1 MDIKQIQKELKKKI
15 KKNVTFEDQTENNS
29 KVGNNLKNTSD
40 VKIQTII
47 NTKKKLQNRFK
58 DKFFKPNEKETVFIK
73 KDDEDEDED
82 NIKKEKK
89 QHKSTDV
96 NKIINV
102 QKNLKDRF
110 RNTIVKQKHVIEEQQ
125 KKYGPIINA
134 LTNVNTTMNAVKDVA
149 IKTEGDIQKLNKP
162 YYYEPRNP
170 ELKRLTSSEETFGT
184 PKFSSQKSTNN
195 SPLPT
200 NIIKLDSIAAKY
212 VPTIKDTNSFG
223 IYYNEKDKIHMIGKD
238 KISFDKND
246 IILNGNR
253 YNGTPGLWRLL
264 THQIMTSPN
273 YYTPD
278 DFNIYKNILI
288 ETNSIYQ
295 NNDPSTKRAKSS
307 GGDKYNNM
315 IKNIWREMNGNN
327 EETPDK
333 KKNNKKISKKKEN
346 NEDNEI
352 IEKIENNEILA
363 ENNEILTEDNQI
375 GKGLKKY
382 TENRIEYRYISNV
395 NQVIDN
401 LQFISAEE
409 RAGNNNFKNEK
420 LGILHLFKII
430 MENHIDTP
438 EGIEYLLKYVTCL
451 PKEVK
456 ISKEKITKRI
466 HYISIEESIGNNIY
480 HDEKL
485 DILNICIREMEKLI
499 DIPIIGADYLSSYVS
514 CLPKKIITGSG
525 IVNFLLNCSSLPQIH
540 WPGYNYLGPGT
551 KLEKNKKPINKLDE
565 AAREHDYFYK
575 DNKDTKTRHIAD
587 KILEQKAMERFY
599 DPHSSIGEKTAAFV
613 TENVMDAK
621 IRFGMNLI

>member
-1 MDIKQIQKELKKKI
+1 VEI
-15 KKNVTFEDQTENNS
+15 
-29 KVGNNLKNTSD
+29 
-40 VKIQTII
+40 
-47 NTKKKLQNRFK
+47 
-58 DKFFKPNEKETVFIK
+58 
-73 KDDEDEDED
+73 
-82 NIKKEKK
+82 
-89 QHKSTDV
+89 
-96 NKIINV
+96 
-102 QKNLKDRF
+102 
-110 RNTIVKQKHVIEEQQ
+110 
-125 KKYGPIINA
+125 
-134 LTNVNTTMNAVKDVA
+134 
-149 IKTEGDIQKLNKP
+149 
-162 YYYEPRNP
+162 
-170 ELKRLTSSEETFGT
+170 
-184 PKFSSQKSTNN
+184 
-195 SPLPT
+195 
-200 NIIKLDSIAAKY
+200 
-212 VPTIKDTNSFG
+212 
-223 IYYNEKDKIHMIGKD
+223 
-238 KISFDKND
+238 
-246 IILNGNR
+246 
-253 YNGTPGLWRLL
+253 
-264 THQIMTSPN
+264 
-273 YYTPD
+273 
-278 DFNIYKNILI
+278 
-288 ETNSIYQ
+288 
-295 NNDPSTKRAKSS
+295 STKRAKSS

-315 IKNIWREMNGNN
+315 IKNIWREMNVNN

-352 IEKIENNEILA
+352 IENIENNEILA
-363 ENNEILTEDNQI
+363 ENNEILAEDNQI

-599 DPHSSIGEKTAAFV
+599 DPHSSIGEKTAAII
-613 TENVMDAK
+613 TANVMNAK
-621 IRFGMNLI
+621 RRFGMNLI